1 MKSLIRS
8 SQKTKKKKKEKKNR
22 FSRVEKRA
30 IGVRRFLQGERTI
43 NRDEQARQRYEA
55 PIPTLAHTRI
65 I

>member
-8 SQKTKKKKKEKKNR
+8 SQKIKKKKKKKNR

-30 IGVRRFLQGERTI
+30 IGVRRFLQSERTI